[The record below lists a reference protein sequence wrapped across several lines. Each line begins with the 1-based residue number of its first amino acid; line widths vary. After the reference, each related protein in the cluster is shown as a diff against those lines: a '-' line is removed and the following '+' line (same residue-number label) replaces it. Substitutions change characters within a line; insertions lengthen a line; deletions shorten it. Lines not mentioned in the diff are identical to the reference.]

1 MAKNAHQQ
9 AAQRNLLPAERQNE
23 ILNLLTNHN
32 VVTIPEL
39 AQKLNI
45 SEITIRRD
53 LTSLAKAGL
62 LKRVRGGAM
71 SVSST
76 TELDTQQNMA
86 ITSPTETNHI
96 QSPISL
102 PSDQPAI
109 GVMFPEPSFFWPNVI
124 NHMYEAAARYGMRLI
139 VKESAYDENIHEER
153 LLQSFADDPTVCGII
168 TTPNAHPEF
177 GKQTWNWIDQSTI
190 PVVVVERDQP
200 VLGTCYVDSVRTN
213 HRYGVRKAAV
223 HFLQHGHSRIGA
235 AFSETP
241 TSETIRRGWQE
252 IVDSSERIDCPF
264 VLTGMMPYDTHGV
277 SEIADTIVSSR
288 VTAILVHSDYLAIA
302 ISQALEQRGKH
313 VPEDISIISIDGFAT
328 PSSRPL
334 TVLRS
339 SSEDLAEVC
348 IRTLVNRIQNPDQ
361 STQHVFV
368 DPILVDRG
376 SVVDCRD

>member
-1 MAKNAHQQ
+1 MAKNEHQRPAH
-9 AAQRNLLPAERQNE
+9 RNLLPAERQNE

-39 AQKLNI
+39 AQKLDT
-45 SEITIRRD
+45 SDITIRRD
-53 LTSLAKAGL
+53 LASLSKAGL

-76 TELDTQQNMA
+76 TDSNDQQSFTA
-86 ITSPTETNHI
+86 ESDSIP
-96 QSPISL
+96 SPISL
-102 PSDQPAI
+102 PADQPSI
-109 GVMFPEPSFFWPNVI
+109 GVMLPEPSFFWPNVI
-124 NHMYEAAARYGMRLI
+124 NHMHEAAARYGMRLI
-139 VKESAYDENIHEER
+139 VKESAYEEDVHEADI
-153 LLQSFADDPTVCGII
+153 LQDFADEPTVCGII
-168 TTPNAHPEF
+168 AAPNAHPEF
-177 GKQTWNWIDQSTI
+177 GKQTWDWIERSSI
-190 PVVVVERDQP
+190 PVVAVERDQP
-200 VLGTCYVDSVRTN
+200 ILGTCYTDSVRTN

-241 TSETIRRGWQE
+241 TSHAIRDGWQE
-252 IVDSSERIDCPF
+252 IVDATDKRNGPF
-264 VLTGMMPYDTHGV
+264 VLTGMMPYVMHGV
-277 SEIADTIVSSR
+277 KEIADTIFSSG
-288 VTAILVHSDYLAIA
+288 VTAVLVHSDYLAIA

-339 SSEDLAEVC
+339 SAEDLAEVC

-361 STQHVFV
+361 PTQHVFV

-376 SVVDCRD
+376 SVIDCRD